1 MDINKTKK
9 EGLSWIEFD
18 TTCAHLLKYYFLID
32 KGKKTLKL
40 AKKLYNQNYSPREA
54 SGLILLNN

>member
-9 EGLSWIEFD
+9 EGMTWREFD
-18 TTCAHLLKYYFLID
+18 SICANLLKQYFLLD
-32 KGKKTLKL
+32 RNKKTLKL

-54 SGLILLNN
+54 SGLLILNN